1 MSLTESMNRRASLRP
16 DASGELRLN
25 SRGEI
30 LMVHRHKLLDRVAR
44 MVVDLRPAR
53 RTVDYGDRVG
63 LRAIL
68 DDGRGLW
75 LGEACN
81 VMASALAI
89 SHKVCVVRVDGEML
103 VGLVVPLTST
113 LEHPGDA
120 PGGVEPATV
129 EIVARHFDGAA
140 TCVALTGQPGNPD
153 PEAPLTGLVRRLS
166 RAQMQVAG

>member
-1 MSLTESMNRRASLRP
+1 MNQTDSANRRASLRP

-30 LMVHRHKLLDRVAR
+30 LMAHRHKLLDRIAR
-44 MVVDLRPAR
+44 LVVDLRPAR
-53 RTVDYGDRVG
+53 RTDDNGDRIG

-89 SHKVCVVRVDGEML
+89 SHRVCVVRIDGETLSALM
-103 VGLVVPLTST
+103 VPLNST
-113 LEHPGDA
+113 LEHPREC
-120 PGGVEPATV
+120 PGVTRVNPEAL
-129 EIVARHFDGAA
+129 ARHFEGAA
-140 TCVALTGQPGNPD
+140 TCVALTSQPGNPD
-153 PEAPLTGLVRRLS
+153 PEVPLIGLVRRLS
-166 RAQMQVAG
+166 RMQGAVAS